1 MNDISNSVQSKYSVT
16 SVFGVI
22 GAYGR
27 KGSRNFTR
35 RLGCSNQIK
44 RFVPFNCIDSETQ
57 SHNESEF
64 SQLVDITLSAPFH
77 IFLQEELPQVLDP
90 LQ

>member
-1 MNDISNSVQSKYSVT
+1 
-16 SVFGVI
+16 
-22 GAYGR
+22 
-27 KGSRNFTR
+27 
-35 RLGCSNQIK
+35 LGCSNQIK